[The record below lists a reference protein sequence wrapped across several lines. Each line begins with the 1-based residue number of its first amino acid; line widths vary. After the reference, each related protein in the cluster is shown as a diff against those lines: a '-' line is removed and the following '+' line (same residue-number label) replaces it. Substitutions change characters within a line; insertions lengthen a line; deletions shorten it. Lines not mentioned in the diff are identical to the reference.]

1 MATNLQKKK
10 KNSAPCCPCNGNS
23 AKCKNCVC
31 VKAGRA
37 VSAVANVVLQRRE
50 VVATIHPFPIELPVL
65 SLRCL
70 ILSLRGVKTAVPWPW
85 M

>member
-31 VKAGRA
+31 

-70 ILSLRGVKTAVPWPW
+70 ILSLRGVKTAVPRPW